1 MLESKYNLKTPKK
14 PGSSRKLQYS
24 RVDLSPKTLAVVLWL
39 VFLLLA
45 AVLVYPLGQL
55 FSGKDGWVLNSGI
68 VFWEVPPIQIPEI
81 GFLDIGEIGLRY
93 YALLLL
99 IGVLAGYFLANYLAD
114 RAKLSVGLIDKI
126 FLGCLV
132 SGLIGARLVYV
143 LFNWSAFS
151 NDWAQILNLR
161 TGGLS
166 FFGALLFAGAYLWWY
181 TWQHKFNIYQ
191 LLDVIV
197 PGLLLGQVIARW
209 GNLFNYESYGPPTNL
224 FWGMYVPESARL
236 ANGYVYSD
244 LNAEFFHPTFL
255 YESLL
260 NFALLT
266 WLLWHYDQLTK
277 NRSGLVFAYYA
288 MGYGLIRFVL
298 EFFRLDALFVR
309 LPEFLHWEPISGWV
323 IDRFLVSQLFAL
335 GLLVLGVYVWW
346 QRQKVLFFQRVGK
359 EVKVE

>member
-1 MLESKYNLKTPKK
+1 MLQPKYTLKTAKTK
-14 PGSSRKLQYS
+14 TFQKSKSSQTS
-24 RVDLSPKTLAVVLWL
+24 FSPRQLAIGLWVVAL
-39 VFLLLA
+39 FLASVLA
-45 AVLVYPLGQL
+45 YPLAQL

-68 VFWEVPPIQIPEI
+68 VFWEVSPIQIPEV
-81 GFLDIGEIGLRY
+81 GFWNIGEIGLRY

-99 IGVLAGYFLANYLAD
+99 AGILSGYVLANYLAN
-114 RAKLSVGLIDKI
+114 RAKLSAGLIDKI

-132 SGLIGARLVYV
+132 LGLVGARLVYV
-143 LFNWSAFS
+143 LFNWSFFSDDWFQAF
-151 NDWAQILNLR
+151 NLR

-166 FFGALLFAGAYLWWY
+166 FFGAIWFAGAYVWWY
-181 TWQHKFNIYQ
+181 ARQHKFNVYQ

-224 FWGMYVPESARL
+224 FWGMYVPEAARMS
-236 ANGYVYSD
+236 NDYVYSD

-260 NFALLT
+260 NFGLLS
-266 WLLWHYDQLTK
+266 WLLWKYDELTK

-298 EFFRLDALFVR
+298 EFFRLDALFIS
-309 LPEFLHWEPISGWV
+309 LPEALHWEPIQGWV
-323 IDRFLVSQLFAL
+323 IDRLLVSQFFAL
-335 GLLVLGVYVWW
+335 GLLGLGVYVWW
-346 QRQKVLFFQRVGK
+346 QRQKVLFLKRVGE